1 MHKETIKM
9 FTPMRET
16 RLISEI
22 VHQQIKII
30 VNYLSYPFSI
40 QSEFLPFGPSQ
51 IISEDDEIA
60 ANKAINEIIND
71 LNYDDNIL
79 LNCTADIGVEII
91 NEKVKHVVGIGSAG
105 FKKALEIEDT
115 FSIIV
120 PTEDYIQSIKAQI
133 ERLCIDKNVS
143 GIFSLD
149 FEVYKFFYD
158 TETAVDR
165 VINIIEDNGLEDSG
179 SILFG
184 CGTMILFYEN
194 MRTER
199 FFQKIVEPTI
209 AGILDLE
216 SEIVRNKYFR
226 NGF

>member
-1 MHKETIKM
+1 M
-9 FTPMRET
+9 P
-16 RLISEI
+16 
-22 VHQQIKII
+22 
-30 VNYLSYPFSI
+30 
-40 QSEFLPFGPSQ
+40 
-51 IISEDDEIA
+51 
-60 ANKAINEIIND
+60 
-71 LNYDDNIL
+71 
-79 LNCTADIGVEII
+79 
-91 NEKVKHVVGIGSAG
+91 
-105 FKKALEIEDT
+105 
-115 FSIIV
+115 
-120 PTEDYIQSIKAQI
+120 IQSIKAQI

-165 VINIIEDNGLEDSG
+165 VINIIEDNSLEDSG